1 MGRGNGMNEMNP
13 MLKAAIEFHTAGYSV
28 IKASTDGSKSPIST
42 WKKYQTEQ
50 PSLEEVIIWF
60 KDGHE
65 GIGIVTGF
73 NNVECLEVEGRAV
86 ASKLHITA
94 KEIAEASGLSEVWQ
108 KINSGYVEQSP
119 SGGIHWLYRV
129 EDMDVI
135 PGNTKIAQRPGEGA
149 NAEVLVETRGT
160 GGFIITAP
168 SHGSVHP
175 SGRPWEMITGSIAT
189 IPTITKEE
197 RQALHDI
204 FYALDEMPEKEAIAH
219 SLALNSEPNL
229 SKPGDDFNARAD
241 WREIL
246 EQIGWKF
253 IFKSGSVS
261 HWRRPGKDI
270 GTSATTGRND
280 GDNLYVFSTSTIFE
294 AQKPYSKFAA
304 YTLIHFNGDWSAA
317 ARDLRSKGYGAIS
330 LVQDSS
336 LQPFAPVLTTEE
348 IAQGK
353 TMEEKEFELELK
365 KSRIR
370 REVKRTLDSEEA
382 LKTYDRFS
390 FIPNLEEEMKLPEE
404 EIAWT
409 IPDLIPTGANV
420 TLTAQY
426 KAGKTTL
433 INNLAM
439 ALADGQ
445 RFLNYFKPAKH
456 EGRIVIFNYEVSEN
470 QYRRWMKDISIQNSG
485 KVTLVHLRGK
495 AVPMISDY
503 VRKEVI
509 ETLQSLNCQTWI
521 VDPFARAFTGSG
533 DENSNSE
540 VGVFLDQLDIIK
552 ERAGVSNLIL
562 PVHTGRAQEQGIER
576 ARGATRL
583 DDWADVRWLLK
594 KTEDG
599 RFFSA
604 DGRDVLIEEQMLKW
618 DDRTRHLTL
627 GGSDARTAKRV
638 NLEDMWVD
646 IVKTNPGLS
655 TGALCQLLG
664 KGTDDKG
671 LASARKSAI
680 YYKKVKSVS
689 VGSST
694 LWYPIDHIVPF
705 QLTVESA

>member
-1 MGRGNGMNEMNP
+1 MIEMNP

-28 IKASTDGSKSPIST
+28 IRANTNGTKAPIGL
-42 WKKYQTEQ
+42 WKQYTTAQ
-50 PSLEEVIIWF
+50 PSLEEVIVWF

-86 ASKLHITA
+86 ASKLHVTA
-94 KEIAEASGLSEVWQ
+94 KEMAEASGLGDVWQ
-108 KINSGYVEQSP
+108 RLNTGYVEQSP

-129 EDMDVI
+129 EDMEKI
-135 PGNTKIAQRPGEGA
+135 PGNTKIAQRPGENGS
-149 NAEVLVETRGT
+149 AEVLVETRGE

-175 SGRPWEMITGSIAT
+175 SGRPWEMIAGSIST
-189 IPTITKEE
+189 IPTITAEE
-197 RQALHDI
+197 RQALHNL
-204 FYALDEMPEKEAIAH
+204 FRALDEMPQKEAVAH
-219 SLALNSEPNL
+219 SLALKSDPSSE
-229 SKPGDDFNARAD
+229 KPGDDFNARASWD
-241 WREIL
+241 EIL
-246 EQIGWKF
+246 IPEGWTR
-253 IFKSGSVS
+253 GYTANGTTM
-261 HWRRPGKDI
+261 WTRPGKKSSL
-270 GTSATTGRND
+270 GYSATTKEETG
-280 GDNLYVFSTSTIFE
+280 NLFVFTTSTTFE
-294 AQKPYSKFAA
+294 QEKPYSKFAA
-304 YTLIHFNGDWSAA
+304 FTHLHHGGDYSAA

-330 LVQDSS
+330 LVQESGI
-336 LQPFAPVLTTEE
+336 QPFNPVLTSQE
-348 IAQGK
+348 IAEGK
-353 TMEEKEFELELK
+353 TPEDKEFEYELK

-370 REVKRTLDSEEA
+370 RDVKRVLDSEAA
-382 LKTYDRFS
+382 LATYDRFS
-390 FIPNLEEEMKLPEE
+390 FIPSLEEEMKLPEE

-445 RFLNYFKPAKH
+445 RFLNYFKPANH

-470 QYRRWMKDISIQNSG
+470 QYRRWMKDISIENSG

-533 DENSNSE
+533 DENSNSD

-594 KTEDG
+594 KTDDG

-604 DGRDVLIEEQMLKW
+604 DGRDVMLEEQMLRW

-627 GGSDARTAKRV
+627 GGSDAKTAKRA
-638 NLEDMWVD
+638 NLEEMWVEV
-646 IVKTNPGLS
+646 VKANPGLT

-671 LASARKSAI
+671 LASARKSAAF
-680 YYKKVKSVS
+680 YKKVKTVG
-689 VGSST
+689 VGSAVQ
-694 LWYPIDHIVPF
+694 WYPYAYLLPF
-705 QLTVESA
+705 QITSETA

>member
-1 MGRGNGMNEMNP
+1 MIEMNP
-13 MLKAAIEFHTAGYSV
+13 MLKAAIEFHAAGYSV
-28 IKASTDGSKSPIST
+28 IRASTNGSKSPVGL
-42 WKKYQTEQ
+42 WKQYTTAQ
-50 PSLEEVIIWF
+50 PSLEEVIVWF

-94 KEIAEASGLSEVWQ
+94 KEIAEASGLGELWE

-119 SGGIHWLYRV
+119 SGGIHWLYTV
-129 EDMDVI
+129 TGMDYL
-135 PGNTKIAQRPGEGA
+135 PGNTKIASRPGENG

-175 SGRPWEMITGSIAT
+175 SGRAWEIISGSPAT
-189 IPTITKEE
+189 IPTITAEE
-197 RQALHDI
+197 REALHDI
-204 FYALDEMPEKEAIAH
+204 FYALDEMPEKETIAH
-219 SLALNSEPNL
+219 SLQTKSENL
-229 SKPGDDFNARAD
+229 DKPGDDFNAKAAWAD
-241 WREIL
+241 IL
-246 EQIGWKF
+246 EGWTLVF
-253 IFKSGSVS
+253 TAGGVS
-261 HWRRPGKDI
+261 YWRRPGKSEGI
-270 GTSATTGRND
+270 SATTGRND
-280 GDNLYVFSTSTIFE
+280 GDNLFVFTTSTTFE
-294 AQKPYSKFAA
+294 QEKPYSKFAA
-304 YTLIHFNGDWSAA
+304 YTHLHHQGDYSAA

-330 LVQDSS
+330 LVQDSG
-336 LQPFAPVLTTEE
+336 LQPFSPVLTQAE
-348 IAQGK
+348 IAAGV
-353 TMEEKEFELELK
+353 TPEDKEFEAELK
-365 KSRIR
+365 RSRIR

-382 LKTYDRFS
+382 LRHYDRFS
-390 FIPNLEEEMKLPEE
+390 FVPNLEEELKLPEE
-404 EIAWT
+404 KIAWT

-433 INNLAM
+433 VNNLAM
-439 ALADGQ
+439 SLADGQ
-445 RFLNYFKPAKH
+445 RFLNYFKPAIH
-456 EGRIVIFNYEVSEN
+456 PGRIVIFNYEVGDN
-470 QYRRWMKDISIQNSG
+470 QYRRWMKDVSIQTAK

-503 VRKEVI
+503 VRKEII
-509 ETLQSLNCQTWI
+509 EILQSLDCQTWI

-533 DENSNSE
+533 DENSNSD

-583 DDWADVRWLLK
+583 DDWADVRWMLK
-594 KTEDG
+594 KTDDG

-604 DGRDVLIEEQMLKW
+604 DGRDVMLEEQMLRW
-618 DDRTRHLTL
+618 DDKTRHLTL
-627 GGSDARTAKRV
+627 GGADAKTAKRA
-638 NLEDMWVD
+638 NLEDAWVE
-646 IVKTNPGLS
+646 IVKANPGLT

-671 LASARKSAI
+671 LAAARKSAI
-680 YYKKVKSVS
+680 YYKRVKSIG
-689 VGSST
+689 VGSAT
-694 LWYPIDHIVPF
+694 LWHSADFIPSF
-705 QLTVESA
+705 QMSTETA